1 MSIQDDVNH
10 LRGPLA
16 SWLTRSPLRELLDA
30 PTLKIKF
37 THPLT
42 GRQETLTAHFLREG
56 KLLYLLLKG
65 QPSAWKMLSNGIPVR
80 LDFQGKEVHAWAE
93 EPKSPGELLEILSRQ
108 PKRQPLWLQWLGI
121 PADVGPEELKGY
133 LQQLP
138 AHLKFIRVTIPA

>member
-10 LRGPLA
+10 LRGSFA

-42 GRQETLTAHFLREG
+42 GRQETLPAHFLREG

-65 QPSAWKMLSNGIPVR
+65 EPSAWKMLSNGIPVR
-80 LDFQGKEVHAWAE
+80 LDYRGKEEHAWAE
-93 EPKSPGELLEILSRQ
+93 EPISMEEFVAILSRQ
-108 PKRQPLWLQWLGI
+108 PERQTVWLQWLGI